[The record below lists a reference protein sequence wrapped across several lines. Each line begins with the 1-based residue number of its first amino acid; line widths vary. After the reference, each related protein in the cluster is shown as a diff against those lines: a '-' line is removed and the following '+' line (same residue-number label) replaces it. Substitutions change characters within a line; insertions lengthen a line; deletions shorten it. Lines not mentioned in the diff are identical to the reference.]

1 MRLTRLLTSGILTA
15 LAATLVVPALTAGA
29 STDASSKPTI
39 VIGST
44 NFEEQAIVSNIWAD
58 VLTKA
63 GYNVTVKPALGT
75 RAIVVPAIEKGQ
87 INLEP
92 DYAASLLGFLHG
104 GNPQAAGD
112 NITTAIPADQKAL
125 AKYGVT
131 VLPASKAL
139 DTNVFAVTKATASKD
154 HLTTISSLKPYA
166 SKLTLGGPPE
176 CPTFAGCEPGLKKT
190 YGLTFAGF
198 KSLDEAGPLSVAA
211 LKNGEVQ
218 VVELFSS
225 DGNVVSNNFVALTDN
240 KHLEGADYIVPVIR
254 KSVNTAGVAEGA
266 EQHRRQADHGG
277 HLEAEPRRHVAAG
290 AARRSG
296 TDLGELGQR
305 LIRRRRPTADRRPP
319 TADRRP
325 PPSGVCRAP
334 WRRGQR
340 RGRDVHRR
348 GLRAPVDFEHLPG
361 DPRRGVG
368 DQVEHRTRDVLGL
381 TRPAH
386 RRAVQELLTQGVV
399 GQHDVE

>member
-1 MRLTRLLTSGILTA
+1 VRLTRSLA
-15 LAATLVVPALTAGA
+15 LGTLVVLATVATALTVASTTAGA
-29 STDASSKPTI
+29 AVRSSDKPTI

-58 VLTKA
+58 VLKKA

-75 RAIVVPAIEKGQ
+75 RAIVVPALENGQ

-92 DYAASLLGFLHG
+92 DYAASLLGYLHG

-139 DTNVFAVTKATASKD
+139 DTNVFAVTKDTAKKD
-154 HLTTISSLKPYA
+154 HLTTLSSLKPVA

-176 CPTFAGCEPGLKKT
+176 CPTFAGCEPGLKKV
-190 YGLTFAGF
+190 YGLNFAGF

-225 DGNVVSNNFVALTDN
+225 DGNVLSNNFVALTDN

-254 KSVNTAGVAEGA
+254 KSVDTSGVASVLNKIDA
-266 EQHRRQADHGG
+266 KLTTAAISKLNLDVTQNQQQPADVAQTWVNSVGG
-277 HLEAEPRRHVAAG
+277 
-290 AARRSG
+290 
-296 TDLGELGQR
+296 
-305 LIRRRRPTADRRPP
+305 
-319 TADRRP
+319 
-325 PPSGVCRAP
+325 
-334 WRRGQR
+334 
-340 RGRDVHRR
+340 
-348 GLRAPVDFEHLPG
+348 
-361 DPRRGVG
+361 
-368 DQVEHRTRDVLGL
+368 
-381 TRPAH
+381 
-386 RRAVQELLTQGVV
+386 
-399 GQHDVE
+399 

>member
-1 MRLTRLLTSGILTA
+1 MSRTRVLLSA
-15 LAATLVVPALTAGA
+15 AVLAATLVGALSASVASAGA
-29 STDASSKPTI
+29 ASKPTI

-44 NFEEQAIVSNIWAD
+44 NFEEQAIVSNIYAD
-58 VLTKA
+58 VLKRA
-63 GYNVTVKPALGT
+63 GYPVTLEPALGT

-104 GNPQAAGD
+104 GNPQPAGD
-112 NITTAIPADQKAL
+112 NISTAIPADQKAL
-125 AKYGVT
+125 ASYGVT

-176 CPTFAGCEPGLKKT
+176 CPTFAGCEPGLKKV
-190 YGLTFAGF
+190 YGLNFAGF

-254 KSVNTAGVAEGA
+254 KSVDTPAVARLLNAIDAKLTTVAISKLNIDVTGSKK
-266 EQHRRQADHGG
+266 EQPA
-277 HLEAEPRRHVAAG
+277 AVA
-290 AARRSG
+290 S
-296 TDLGELGQR
+296 TWLK
-305 LIRRRRPTADRRPP
+305 
-319 TADRRP
+319 
-325 PPSGVCRAP
+325 S
-334 WRRGQR
+334 
-340 RGRDVHRR
+340 
-348 GLRAPVDFEHLPG
+348 
-361 DPRRGVG
+361 VG
-368 DQVEHRTRDVLGL
+368 Y
-381 TRPAH
+381 
-386 RRAVQELLTQGVV
+386 
-399 GQHDVE
+399 

>member
-1 MRLTRLLTSGILTA
+1 MRHSRSFALGVLAA
-15 LAATLVVPALTAGA
+15 LAAALVLPVASATAQDRA
-29 STDASSKPTI
+29 ASKPTI

-58 VLTKA
+58 VLKKA
-63 GYNVTVKPALGT
+63 GYPVTVEPALGT

-92 DYAASLLGFLHG
+92 DYAASLLGYLHG
-104 GNPQAAGD
+104 GTPQAAGD

-125 AKYGVT
+125 ASYGVT

-139 DTNVFAVTKATASKD
+139 DTNVFAVTQATAKKD

-166 SKLTLGGPPE
+166 SKMTLGGPPE
-176 CPTFAGCEPGLKKT
+176 CPTFAGCEPGLEKV
-190 YGLTFAGF
+190 YGLHFAGF

-254 KSVNTAGVAEGA
+254 KSVDTSGVANVLNSIDA
-266 EQHRRQADHGG
+266 KLTTVAISKLNLDVTANQEQPAAVAQTWVNSVGG
-277 HLEAEPRRHVAAG
+277 
-290 AARRSG
+290 
-296 TDLGELGQR
+296 
-305 LIRRRRPTADRRPP
+305 
-319 TADRRP
+319 
-325 PPSGVCRAP
+325 
-334 WRRGQR
+334 
-340 RGRDVHRR
+340 
-348 GLRAPVDFEHLPG
+348 
-361 DPRRGVG
+361 
-368 DQVEHRTRDVLGL
+368 
-381 TRPAH
+381 
-386 RRAVQELLTQGVV
+386 
-399 GQHDVE
+399 